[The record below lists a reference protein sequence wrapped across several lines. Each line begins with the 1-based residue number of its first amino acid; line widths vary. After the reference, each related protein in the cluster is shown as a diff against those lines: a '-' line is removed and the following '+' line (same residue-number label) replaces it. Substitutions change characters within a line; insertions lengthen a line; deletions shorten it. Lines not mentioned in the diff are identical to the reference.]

1 MNDIALE
8 INGVPYSGFTSA
20 TASKSME
27 HISGSFSFNI
37 SVLDNLQKFPI
48 QNRSKCRVLVNGKA
62 FITGYVETIGINY
75 DSKQHQ
81 ITIGGRDKTCD
92 IIDNTLGSELSFS
105 AGISLE
111 NIIRK
116 VLKNFGLE
124 NEIAVNSNAKLDVFD
139 NTELNNMSAQIGES
153 AYLFIEKFAKKR
165 QVLLMS
171 DGDGNILLAR
181 TPKDDERL
189 NTVLTSSPGYQA
201 VILSA
206 VAIYDDTKRF
216 YRYVMKSQSN
226 VVSNGI
232 VEDVHAISND
242 KIVSVSATAYDE
254 AIRHT
259 RVFNLMTHDD
269 SYNSQADLQE
279 RATSQANYNRATGFK
294 YTVTVQGFSPINDP
308 ARIWQPNQLILVND
322 DYCNIPKQLLLIKS
336 VSFSYSVEG
345 GSMTTLELMDKEGY
359 SVEIL
364 QGIKYRN
371 RKKKKASG
379 EDVNG
384 GILSNITP
392 YVGT

>member
-216 YRYVMKSQSN
+216 YRYAMKSQSN

-336 VSFSYSVEG
+336 VEFNYSIAG
-345 GSMTTLELMDKEGY
+345 GSMTTLELIDKEGY
-359 SVEIL
+359 SVETL

-384 GILSNITP
+384 GIISNLTP
-392 YVGT
+392 YKGI

>member
-336 VSFSYSVEG
+336 VEFNYSIAG
-345 GSMTTLELMDKEGY
+345 GSMTTLELIDKEGY
-359 SVEIL
+359 SVETL

-384 GILSNITP
+384 GIISNLTP
-392 YVGT
+392 YKGI